1 MFTKALPI
9 HNNHDHPVELKRHLI
24 SESSRTIRTS
34 VMGDRWHNSSA
45 SHRWNSPGW
54 KHKWQDCM
62 DKQRNEEMSDGAG
75 SSQRGSKRAREPEHD
90 QGADELQTWKTFS
103 QTSSNE
109 PLDPEG
115 NRVTRDD
122 VTTIP
127 LVHDSASMINQAMW
141 MVLEEPS
148 WQSYNTPWLRPAAR
162 LSLELESQYQRGQG
176 LKRCQLGHKDSKGE
190 TFITY
195 FEHDLRNHPW
205 VQRKFKDE
213 TWNEVV
219 SSKEIHR
226 FTLS

>member
-1 MFTKALPI
+1 
-9 HNNHDHPVELKRHLI
+9 
-24 SESSRTIRTS
+24 
-34 VMGDRWHNSSA
+34 MGDKWHNSSA
-45 SHRWNSPGW
+45 SHRWNYPGW

-62 DKQRNEEMSDGAG
+62 DKQRSDEMSNSAG
-75 SSQRGSKRAREPEHD
+75 SSQRGSKRIRELVDD
-90 QGADELQTWKTFS
+90 QGAEGPQTWKTFS

-127 LVHDSASMINQAMW
+127 LVPDSTSVINQAMW

-176 LKRCQLGHKDSKGE
+176 LKRCELEHEDSKGKIS
-190 TFITY
+190 ITY
-195 FEHDLRNHPW
+195 FEHDLRNQPW

-213 TWNEVV
+213 TRNEVV

>member
-1 MFTKALPI
+1 MAKKW
-9 HNNHDHPVELKRHLI
+9 ND
-24 SESSRTIRTS
+24 
-34 VMGDRWHNSSA
+34 SSA
-45 SHRWNSPGW
+45 SHSWDYHGW
-54 KHKWQDCM
+54 KDQWQDCM
-62 DKQRNEEMSDGAG
+62 DHQRNDEMPESAEPP
-75 SSQRGSKRAREPEHD
+75 QRGSKRAREPEHD
-90 QGADELQTWKTFS
+90 QDADEHQTWKTFS
-103 QTSSNE
+103 QTTSNE

-127 LVHDSASMINQAMW
+127 LVHDSVSVINQAMW

-176 LKRCQLGHKDSKGE
+176 LKRCELNHTDSKGK

-213 TWNEVV
+213 TRSVVV